1 MVKAKDLID
10 KSPEEFEE
18 DPLDKKAPKS
28 QDEDERVHEAYENI
42 TKKLEA
48 LRDGDKR
55 QEEEL
60 EDEEPEK
67 ELNEK
72 DKEIEESFKEEPID
86 EEESQPRE
94 TFKKELDEEEKD
106 PLDQDDDLPDEDV
119 KKLNEKEEESK
130 VEEVDT
136 LDDIVE
142 EDKKEHLESQP
153 EVKSEDHPS
162 KEEYEDMHIPP
173 LKSQVP
179 QTGIYTQHPRGEFY
193 NEDRRHHMNERPVFS
208 NRLSHPQR
216 SGSKLHLI
224 ILALIG
230 LAVIGGTVY
239 LLKNQF
245 NEAAPSPAPEV
256 TPVATVAPTPT
267 PEPVERSKFKVRVLN
282 GTTKSGLAGT
292 VLGKLKELGYKSDRA
307 GNATNSAFERT
318 IVRVKENEQSSSS
331 NNASLSGQL
340 TADLK
345 PDYDA
350 EIESTLKASDT
361 VDAEI
366 ILGAK

>member
-10 KSPEEFEE
+10 KSPEDFEE

-28 QDEDERVHEAYENI
+28 QDEDERVNEAYENI

-48 LRDGDKR
+48 LREGDKKEEMEDEER
-55 QEEEL
+55 EEEEEDKEEL
-60 EDEEPEK
+60 EEKDEEEK
-67 ELNEK
+67 EDE
-72 DKEIEESFKEEPID
+72 EIEQSFKEEPID

-94 TFKKELDEEEKD
+94 TFKKEMEDEKED
-106 PLDQDDDLPDEDV
+106 PLDKDEELSAEDV
-119 KKLNEKEEESK
+119 KKLNEKEEGAKESK
-130 VEEVDT
+130 IEEGEVET

-142 EDKKEHLESQP
+142 
-153 EVKSEDHPS
+153 
-162 KEEYEDMHIPP
+162 EDMHIPP

-179 QTGIYTQHPRGEFY
+179 QTGIYSQQNRGEFH
-193 NEDRRHHMNERPVFS
+193 NEERRHHINERPVFS
-208 NRLSHPQR
+208 NRLAHPQR

-224 ILALIG
+224 ILFLIG

-245 NEAAPSPAPEV
+245 NGPAP
-256 TPVATVAPTPT
+256 TPTPEATAVPTVAPTPT
-267 PEPVERSKFKVRVLN
+267 PEPVERSNFKVRVLN

-292 VLGKLKELGYKSDRA
+292 VLAKLKELGYKSDRA

-318 IVRVKENEQSSSS
+318 VIRVKENEQSSSS

-350 EIESTLKASDT
+350 EIENTLKASDT